1 MAFVPRIRKLTR
13 TRCLQQRGPLSRTT
27 GPIEERRVRG
37 NASVLSARDG
47 RNLTVTHQIVFHQ
60 TRLKGYFETNRYLLY
75 VTVRPTSMRPRV
87 DWMNQTDDRILEL
100 LDESDL
106 ILTPAVMARN
116 LDYTRNWVSR
126 RVGKLESAGLVEP
139 VDSGYYR
146 ISDRGRAYLTGDL
159 DADDLE

>member
-1 MAFVPRIRKLTR
+1 MA
-13 TRCLQQRGPLSRTT
+13 
-27 GPIEERRVRG
+27 
-37 NASVLSARDG
+37 
-47 RNLTVTHQIVFHQ
+47 
-60 TRLKGYFETNRYLLY
+60 
-75 VTVRPTSMRPRV
+75 VRPAGMRPRV

-139 VDSGYYR
+139 IDSGYYR
-146 ISDRGRAYLTGDL
+146 ISERGRAYLEGEI
-159 DADDLE
+159 DADELE

>member
-1 MAFVPRIRKLTR
+1 
-13 TRCLQQRGPLSRTT
+13 
-27 GPIEERRVRG
+27 
-37 NASVLSARDG
+37 
-47 RNLTVTHQIVFHQ
+47 
-60 TRLKGYFETNRYLLY
+60 
-75 VTVRPTSMRPRV
+75 MRPRV

-139 VDSGYYR
+139 IDSGYYR
-146 ISDRGRAYLTGDL
+146 ISERGRAYLEGEI
-159 DADDLE
+159 DADELE